1 MAKQYSIAE
10 ARHNLAS
17 IVYELDNKE
26 RIELTRRG
34 APVAVLLSIKEYR
47 RLSLKRTD
55 FWNAFTAFRD
65 SVALK
70 ELKIEPEVLFGAR
83 DRSGGREVEW

>member
-1 MAKQYSIAE
+1 MTKQYSIAE

-17 IVYELDNKE
+17 IVYELDSKE

-34 APVAVLLSIKEYR
+34 EPVAVLISIKAYQ
-47 RLSLKRTD
+47 RLSLNRAD
-55 FWNAFTAFRD
+55 FWDAFTTFRD
-65 SVALK
+65 SVSLK
-70 ELKIEPEVLFGAR
+70 DLKIEPEVLTGTR